1 MAEYNVGDKV
11 MLKDDG
17 QIYKVVGVRIEDRIV
32 LFDLEKGEQRASVK
46 LTVLRSQIELQ
57 KAYKPQQ
64 PQIVIYKKTGTQ
76 DSLFI

>member
-17 QIYKVVGVRIEDRIV
+17 QIYKVIGVRTEDRIV
-32 LFDLEKGEQRASVK
+32 LFDLEKGDQRASVK

-64 PQIVIYKKTGTQ
+64 PQIVIYKKHK
-76 DSLFI
+76 